1 MTELTRRRLLMNT
14 LFGAGLVG
22 LRSLASGIP
31 VSVLRDP
38 RSWLRDTATAEA
50 EAPPNPAQFIIFAT
64 SADGDP
70 IACNAPGMYLDPGIS
85 HPQMPS
91 MAPTALSLRGQKWTA
106 ALPWSQLPQ
115 DLLDRTSFFHHGT
128 YSVVHSEEQKVLEL
142 GGKMKNNEMLISLL
156 AAELGPAL
164 GTVQTEPLV
173 LGPRQASEGIVF
185 QTRPQPIVNP
195 SALAL
200 LLGPPT
206 GPLGQLTAL
215 RDRDLDRLNALVKSE
230 GTPAQAA
237 FIDRN
242 VLSQEQLRSVS
253 ESLLS
258 VLQSIPDDGVSS
270 QILAAVTLIRMNVAP
285 VISIHI
291 PFGGDNHSDGGLMLE
306 SSQTVTGVASIG
318 EIWSRLKET
327 GLQDRVSFLSLN
339 VFGRTLGGN
348 STNGRAH
355 NANHH
360 VAVMFGPRFRGSVIG
375 GVEPKEGDYGATS
388 IDAATGQGV
397 SGGKGSI
404 PFTDTLQSM
413 ALTFGTGVGV
423 DAGMLAKNIDGGKPV
438 PAALT

>member
-1 MTELTRRRLLMNT
+1 MELTRRRLLMHT

-31 VSVLRDP
+31 SSVLRNP
-38 RSWLRDTATAEA
+38 RQWLRDTATAEA
-50 EAPPNPAQFIIFAT
+50 DTLESAAQFIIFAT

-70 IACNAPGMYLDPGIS
+70 IACNTPGLYLDPAIS
-85 HPQMPS
+85 HPHMPS
-91 MAPTALSLRGQKWTA
+91 MAPTPLTLGGRSWTA
-106 ALPWSQLPQ
+106 ALPWAQLPQ

-142 GGKMKNNEMLISLL
+142 GGHMLNNEMMISLL
-156 AAELGPAL
+156 AAQLGPAL

-215 RDRDLDRLNALVKSE
+215 RDKDLDRLNALVKSE

-237 FIDRN
+237 FIDRS
-242 VLSQEQLRSVS
+242 VMSQEQLRAVS

-258 VLQSIPDDGVSS
+258 VLQGIPDDSVSS

-285 VISIHI
+285 VISLHI

-306 SSQTVTGVASIG
+306 SQQTISGVASIG
-318 EIWSRLKET
+318 EVWSRLKET

-339 VFGRTLGGN
+339 VFGRTLGPSN
-348 STNGRAH
+348 TNGRAH

-360 VAVMFGPRFRGSVIG
+360 AAVMFGPRIRSSVIG
-375 GVEPKEGDYGATS
+375 GVEPKEGDYGAMS

-397 SGGKGSI
+397 PGGKGSI

-413 ALTFGTGVGV
+413 ALTFGAAVGV
-423 DAGMLAKNIDGGKPV
+423 DAAVLGKNIDGGKAV